1 MTGALELPEICA
13 TLSTNVPEPSLG
25 RLNCTAPI
33 ASSCADATPTRRPP
47 GGVSGAGAAWP
58 PPEAKFHQPTLTGS
72 SAEAGGRTAPGAPRP
87 IEAGGGPVA
96 APAPPPRPRGVKK
109 LIGRAPFL
117 VAGGGFLLAGGRP
130 G

>member
-58 PPEAKFHQPTLTGS
+58 PPEAKFHQPTLAGS
-72 SAEAGGRTAPGAPRP
+72 SAEAGGRTAPDAPRP
-87 IEAGGGPVA
+87 IEAGGGPVGV
-96 APAPPPRPRGVKK
+96 PAPHPRPRGVEMVIVGAAF
-109 LIGRAPFL
+109 LGAGGAFL
-117 VAGGGFLLAGGRP
+117 VVGVP
-130 G
+130 P